1 MVIIR
6 TKLIEIGEYFIL
18 VQEIHSVFVGAC
30 VLSNGQDECEEL
42 TVKLKESGFLIMV
55 NSIIKFYC

>member
-42 TVKLKESGFLIMV
+42 TVKLKESGFSIMV
-55 NSIIKFYC
+55 N